1 MNELD
6 DFLFKSILQ
15 AIKNQLNIE
24 KIKSIEQKMQ
34 QEHGL
39 KFSDLLNRFDEVKNS
54 LFEFESELKKIE
66 DEVLRDFLTVET
78 ADATAEKWLV
88 IKNKYLTEIIL
99 KTFADEDKKAILD
112 LTRENA
118 ETIPKILVLCNL
130 PNTSGYRKTNQLIE
144 DGFVTPIGLA
154 ETFEGKRAILYRS
167 IIQKIQIIINR
178 NSVITKI
185 LIPREIVDSSHI
197 VRMITEVIQGR
208 ASPSFAN

>member
-6 DFLFKSILQ
+6 GFLFKSILQ
-15 AIKNQLNIE
+15 AIKNQLNTE
-24 KIKSIEQKMQ
+24 KIRSIEQKLQ
-34 QEHGL
+34 QTHGL
-39 KFSDLLNRFDEVKNS
+39 KFSDLLNRFDEVKDS

-78 ADATAEKWLV
+78 ADTTSEKWLV

-112 LTRENA
+112 LTRDRA

-185 LIPREIVDSSHI
+185 LIPKEIVNSSQI
-197 VRMITEVIQGR
+197 VRTITEVIQGR
-208 ASPSFAN
+208 PSPSLAN

>member
-6 DFLFKSILQ
+6 GFLFKSILQ
-15 AIKNQLNIE
+15 AIKNQLNTE
-24 KIKSIEQKMQ
+24 KIKSIEQKLQ

-39 KFSDLLNRFDEVKNS
+39 KFSDLLNKFDEVKDS
-54 LFEFESELKKIE
+54 LLEFESELKKIE
-66 DEVLRDFLTVET
+66 DDVLRDFLTVET
-78 ADATAEKWLV
+78 ADTTSERWLV

-112 LTRENA
+112 LTRDNA

-178 NSVITKI
+178 NAVITKI
-185 LIPREIVDSSHI
+185 LIPKEIVNSSQI
-197 VRMITEVIQGR
+197 VRTITEVIQGKP
-208 ASPSFAN
+208 SPSFAN

>member
-6 DFLFKSILQ
+6 GFLFKSILQ
-15 AIKNQLNIE
+15 AIKNQINTE
-24 KIKSIEQKMQ
+24 KIRSIEQKLHQ
-34 QEHGL
+34 KHGL
-39 KFSDLLNRFDEVKNS
+39 KFSDLLNKFDEVKTS
-54 LFEFESELKKIE
+54 LFEFEFELKKIE
-66 DEVLRDFLTVET
+66 DEILRDFLTVET
-78 ADATAEKWLV
+78 DDTTSEKWLV

-112 LTRENA
+112 LTRDNA

-178 NSVITKI
+178 NAIITKI
-185 LIPREIVDSSHI
+185 LIPKEIVNSSQI
-197 VRMITEVIQGR
+197 VRTITEVIQGK
-208 ASPSFAN
+208 ANTTFAN

>member
-6 DFLFKSILQ
+6 GFLFKSILH
-15 AIKNQLNIE
+15 AIRNQLNTE
-24 KIKSIEQKMQ
+24 KIGDIEQKLQ

-39 KFSDLLNRFDEVKNS
+39 KFSDLFNRFDEMKNS

-66 DEVLRDFLTVET
+66 DGILRDFLTVET
-78 ADATAEKWLV
+78 AGTTSEKWLV
-88 IKNKYLTEIIL
+88 IKNKYLTELIL

-112 LTRENA
+112 LTRDSV

-130 PNTSGYRKTNQLIE
+130 PNTSGYRKMNQLIE

-154 ETFEGKRAILYRS
+154 ETFEGKRAILYKS

-178 NSVITKI
+178 NVIITKI
-185 LIPREIVDSSHI
+185 LIPKEIVNSSQI
-197 VRMITEVIQGR
+197 VRTITEVIQGK
-208 ASPSFAN
+208 ANPSFAN